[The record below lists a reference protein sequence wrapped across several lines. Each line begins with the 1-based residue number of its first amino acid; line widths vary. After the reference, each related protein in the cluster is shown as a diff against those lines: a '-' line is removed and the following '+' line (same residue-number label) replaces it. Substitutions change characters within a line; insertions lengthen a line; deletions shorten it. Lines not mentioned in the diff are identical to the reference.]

1 MLENTGAFI
10 SERLIK
16 IPYFENIIYEY
27 EVNLRAIEEKI
38 LSIQYTQ
45 LPLLKEKRE
54 NLRLKLEE
62 FENNKF
68 FFINYTLPE
77 YKILE
82 DQSITKITN
91 INLQKNDYE
100 SLLKNHNYINAAIS
114 GGIITNDWPF
124 KPSIRRNMII
134 AFLTG
139 LVLSIFLV
147 LVINLSKT
155 AANNK
160 QTG

>member
-1 MLENTGAFI
+1 TFPSA
-10 SERLIK
+10 RLVT
-16 IPYFENIIYEY
+16 IPYFEDIIFEY
-27 EVNLRAIEEKI
+27 KVNLLAIEDKI
-38 LSIQYTQ
+38 LSIKSTQ

-54 NLRLKLEE
+54 KLRLELEE
-62 FENNKF
+62 FENKKF
-68 FFINYTLPE
+68 FFTNYTLPE

-82 DQSITKITN
+82 DQSITKIIN

-100 SLLKNHNYINAAIS
+100 SLLKNHNYINPAMP
-114 GGIITNDWPF
+114 GGIITNDRPF

-139 LVLSIFLV
+139 LVLSIFTV

-155 AANNK
+155 TANNK